1 MPTARCRG
9 GWSERPGVSRE
20 KRDDQGRRQ
29 GLLAGADLQDHDAVL
44 RDVSK
49 RDRSENAILAPFL
62 YKNDDFAKTGS
73 GQT

>member
-49 RDRSENAILAPFL
+49 RDRSENAIFAPFS